1 MKLDIFKVTAAVL
14 LSAGIATA
22 APQDTINEI
31 VKGLAGEGFTRVEI
45 KNRLNGVKIEAHGPN
60 GSVERIYDGNGVL
73 VKEETHSRQGTFGFG
88 DRDRDRDR
96 DRSGQRSATNGFAHD
111 DDGPD
116 HDRDDDHGG
125 RDRDR
130 DRDRDDHGGHDS
142 DDDHGGRD
150 RDRED
155 RDHGGRDREDRD
167 DD

>member
-73 VKEETHSRQGTFGFG
+73 MKEETHSRQGTFGFG
-88 DRDRDRDR
+88 DRDRDR

>member
-73 VKEETHSRQGTFGFG
+73 MKEETHSRQGTFGFG
-88 DRDRDRDR
+88 DRDRDR

-130 DRDRDDHGGHDS
+130 DRDR
-142 DDDHGGRD
+142 
-150 RDRED
+150 ED

>member
-1 MKLDIFKVTAAVL
+1 MKLDIFKLTAAVL
-14 LSAGIATA
+14 LSAGIASA

-73 VKEETHSRQGTFGFG
+73 MKEETHSRQGTFGFG
-88 DRDRDRDR
+88 DRDRDR

-130 DRDRDDHGGHDS
+130 DRDHDDHGGHDS

>member
-14 LSAGIATA
+14 LSAGIASA

-73 VKEETHSRQGTFGFG
+73 MKEETHSRQGTFGFG
-88 DRDRDRDR
+88 DRDRDR

>member
-22 APQDTINEI
+22 APLDTINEI

-73 VKEETHSRQGTFGFG
+73 MKEETHGRQGTFGFG
-88 DRDRDRDR
+88 DRDRDR

-150 RDRED
+150 RDREV

>member
-73 VKEETHSRQGTFGFG
+73 MKEETHSRQGTFGFG
-88 DRDRDRDR
+88 DRDRDR

-130 DRDRDDHGGHDS
+130 DRDRDDHAGHDS
-142 DDDHGGRD
+142 DDDHGGHD

>member
-31 VKGLAGEGFTRVEI
+31 VKGLAGEGFTRGEI

-73 VKEETHSRQGTFGFG
+73 MKEETHSRQGTFGFG
-88 DRDRDRDR
+88 DRDRDR

-130 DRDRDDHGGHDS
+130 DRERDDHAGHDS
-142 DDDHGGRD
+142 DDDHGGHD